1 MTRNRSRRAVLA
13 GTGAAVAGLAGIGSQ
28 AAADGHDVPVVIGSV
43 TPEQDL
49 IVLRNEGESTVDLSG
64 YIVDWLYNNPDYDQ
78 SDSLPSG
85 TEIAAGGELRITS
98 GYYDTD
104 ADVTYDY
111 EAGRIDNEGT
121 NVIALYTP
129 SRSNAVSVY
138 DTSTGETEPGDP
150 VDDPEDEEGED
161 EEPEDE
167 ETEDEEP
174 EDGEEEPDEPEPEDG
189 EREDEGEETEEK
201 PDESEPEAEEEETAE
216 RKEDDCPEG
225 EAEKEEPEED
235 DCPEEEKE
243 KKDSEDDD
251 CPEEEEEPKPEN
263 DDCPDEE
270 AAERSEK
277 GETKTD
283 ESERTEDDC

>member
-1 MTRNRSRRAVLA
+1 MTGHRSRRAVLA
-13 GTGAAVAGLAGIGSQ
+13 GAGAAVAGLVGIGSQ
-28 AAADGHDVPVVIGSV
+28 AAADGHGVPVVIESV

-64 YIVDWLYNNPDYDQ
+64 YVVDWLYNNPDYDQ

-85 TEIAAGGELRITS
+85 TEIAPGGELRITS

-150 VDDPEDEEGED
+150 VDDS
-161 EEPEDE
+161 EDE
-167 ETEDEEP
+167 ETEDEESEDEEAEDEEP
-174 EDGEEEPDEPEPEDG
+174 EDGEAEPDEPEPEDG

-216 RKEDDCPEG
+216 RKEDDCPEE
-225 EAEKEEPEED
+225 EAEKEESEED
-235 DCPEEEKE
+235 DCSEEEKKE
-243 KKDSEDDD
+243 PEPED
-251 CPEEEEEPKPEN
+251 

-277 GETKTD
+277 GEKETD
-283 ESERTEDDC
+283 ESERTQDDC

>member
-13 GTGAAVAGLAGIGSQ
+13 GTGAAVAGLVGIGSQ
-28 AAADGHDVPVVIGSV
+28 AAADGHDVPVVIESV
-43 TPEQDL
+43 TPDQDL
-49 IVLRNEGESTVDLSG
+49 IVLRNEGESTVDLSD
-64 YIVDWLYNNPDYDQ
+64 YIVDWLYNSPDYDQ

-85 TEIAAGGELRITS
+85 TEIEAGGELRVTS

-111 EAGRIDNEGT
+111 GAGRIDNEGT

-129 SRSNAVSVY
+129 SRSDAVSVY

-150 VDDPEDEEGED
+150 VDDEEGE
-161 EEPEDE
+161 EPE
-167 ETEDEEP
+167 TEEP
-174 EDGEEEPDEPEPEDG
+174 EDGEEDVEEEPDEPESEDEEQED
-189 EREDEGEETEEK
+189 EREKTEEK
-201 PDESEPEAEEEETAE
+201 SDESEPESEDEEAAE
-216 RKEDDCPEG
+216 R
-225 EAEKEEPEED
+225 EED

-243 KKDSEDDD
+243 KKEPEPEDDD
-251 CPEEEEEPKPEN
+251 CPEEQKNEPEPED

-270 AAERSEK
+270 ETERSEK
-277 GETKTD
+277 KEDDSGKETD

>member
-13 GTGAAVAGLAGIGSQ
+13 GTGAAVAGLVGIGSQ
-28 AAADGHDVPVVIGSV
+28 AAADGHDVPVAIESV

-78 SDSLPSG
+78 SDSLPNG
-85 TEIAAGGELRITS
+85 TEIEAGGELRVTS

-111 EAGRIDNEGT
+111 DGGRIDNEGT

-150 VDDPEDEEGED
+150 VDDPEDEE
-161 EEPEDE
+161 PEG
-167 ETEDEEP
+167 EEP
-174 EDGEEEPDEPEPEDG
+174 EDGEEEPDEPEDE
-189 EREDEGEETEEK
+189 EQEDERKETEEK
-201 PDESEPEAEEEETAE
+201 PDESEPEDEDEETAE
-216 RKEDDCPEG
+216 RKEDDCPEE

-235 DCPEEEKE
+235 DCPDEQKE
-243 KKDSEDDD
+243 KKEPEPED
-251 CPEEEEEPKPEN
+251 E
-263 DDCPDEE
+263 DCPDEE
-270 AAERSEK
+270 EAERSEK
-277 GETKTD
+277 KEDDSGKEAD
-283 ESERTEDDC
+283 ESARKEDDC

>member
-28 AAADGHDVPVVIGSV
+28 AAADGHDVPVVIESV

-85 TEIAAGGELRITS
+85 TEIAAGGELRVTS

-111 EAGRIDNEGT
+111 DGGRIDNEGT

-150 VDDPEDEEGED
+150 VDDTEDEEAEDEDPED
-161 EEPEDE
+161 EEPEDVE
-167 ETEDEEP
+167 EDV
-174 EDGEEEPDEPEPEDG
+174 EEEPDEP
-189 EREDEGEETEEK
+189 
-201 PDESEPEAEEEETAE
+201 EPEAEEEETAE
-216 RKEDDCPEG
+216 QKEDDCPEE
-225 EAEKEEPEED
+225 EAEKEEPKED

-243 KKDSEDDD
+243 EPEDDD
-251 CPEEEEEPKPEN
+251 CPEEEKKEPEPED
-263 DDCPDEE
+263 DDCPEEE

-277 GETKTD
+277 KEEDSGKETDK
-283 ESERTEDDC
+283 SVRTEDDC

>member
-13 GTGAAVAGLAGIGSQ
+13 GAGAAVAGLVGIGSQ
-28 AAADGHDVPVVIGSV
+28 VAADGHDVSVVIESV

-85 TEIAAGGELRITS
+85 TEIEAGGELRITS
-98 GYYDTD
+98 GYYDTE

-111 EAGRIDNEGT
+111 AAGRINNDHT

-138 DTSTGETEPGDP
+138 DTSTGETEPDDP
-150 VDDPEDEEGED
+150 VDDPEDEEQPED

-167 ETEDEEP
+167 EPEDEEP
-174 EDGEEEPDEPEPEDG
+174 EDEEPEDEEPEDEDPEDVEEELDEPEPEP
-189 EREDEGEETEEK
+189 EDEETEK
-201 PDESEPEAEEEETAE
+201 KVE
-216 RKEDDCPEG
+216 REEDDCPEE
-225 EAEKEEPEED
+225 EAKKEEPEED
-235 DCPEEEKE
+235 DCPEEEK
-243 KKDSEDDD
+243 KKPE
-251 CPEEEEEPKPEN
+251 PEEE
-263 DDCPDEE
+263 DDC
-270 AAERSEK
+270 
-277 GETKTD
+277 
-283 ESERTEDDC
+283 

>member
-13 GTGAAVAGLAGIGSQ
+13 GTGAAVAGLVGIGSQ
-28 AAADGHDVPVVIGSV
+28 AAADGHDVPVVIESV

-49 IVLRNEGESTVDLSG
+49 IVLRNEGESTIDLSD

-111 EAGRIDNEGT
+111 EGGRIDNEGT

-129 SRSNAVSVY
+129 SRSDAVSVY

-150 VDDPEDEEGED
+150 VDDEEDEEPADEEPEEGEEEAEEEAGEEEPEDEEGEAEEKPD
-161 EEPEDE
+161 EPDREDEKSEGEDE
-167 ETEDEEP
+167 ETEA
-174 EDGEEEPDEPEPEDG
+174 
-189 EREDEGEETEEK
+189 
-201 PDESEPEAEEEETAE
+201 EAEG
-216 RKEDDCPEG
+216 KEDDCPE
-225 EAEKEEPEED
+225 EEPEKAESEPEED
-235 DCPEEEKE
+235 DCPDEEE
-243 KKDSEDDD
+243 
-251 CPEEEEEPKPEN
+251 
-263 DDCPDEE
+263 
-270 AAERSEK
+270 AERSEK
-277 GETKTD
+277 KEDDSEKKTD
-283 ESERTEDDC
+283 ESVRTEDDC

>member
-13 GTGAAVAGLAGIGSQ
+13 GTGAAVAGLVGIGSQ
-28 AAADGHDVPVVIGSV
+28 AAADGHDVPVVIESV
-43 TPEQDL
+43 TPDQDL

-78 SDSLPSG
+78 SDSLPNG
-85 TEIAAGGELRITS
+85 TEIEAGGELRITS

-111 EAGRIDNEGT
+111 EGGRIDNEGT

-129 SRSNAVSVY
+129 SQSNAVSVY

-150 VDDPEDEEGED
+150 VDDPDD

-167 ETEDEEP
+167 EPEDEEP
-174 EDGEEEPDEPEPEDG
+174 EDGEEDVEEEPDEPES
-189 EREDEGEETEEK
+189 EDEKHEDEREETEEK
-201 PDESEPEAEEEETAE
+201 PDESEPEAEDEEAAG
-216 RKEDDCPEG
+216 R
-225 EAEKEEPEED
+225 EKD
-235 DCPEEEKE
+235 DCPEEETE
-243 KKDSEDDD
+243 KKEPEPEDDD
-251 CPEEEEEPKPEN
+251 CPEEEKKESEPED

-270 AAERSEK
+270 ETERSERK
-277 GETKTD
+277 EDDSEKETG
-283 ESERTEDDC
+283 ESEREEDDC